1 MKKNRADAKFSPSP
15 AVQRSP
21 TKAINVPS
29 APTSKQG
36 KSKATEPTQP
46 RYPELPQN
54 INSFSQYNTDS
65 GYHGMHDDNDD
76 DGDEVVLTQVAPESQ
91 LSTQPFD
98 AEPITANGDARRS
111 SVGRRTTDA
120 SFHSARE
127 DVRHRGDTVEPM
139 NIDSPKRTRKED
151 TNVAEPA
158 KNDEPKEDAIMEDRP
173 ADEPEAASA
182 LDGKEADIP
191 VNDAEPSP
199 VKTTSAQRLSH
210 EEDKE
215 PERNEP
221 EKDEMAL
228 DNLDDIG
235 SPSDT
240 DSPERPPIRKS
251 SLSFASLPA
260 REPLGSK
267 PLGGSRLSRTSNLDS
282 IKPNTATSSNYF
294 GRQTGHRMTH
304 AVDENP
310 QTEKMDVDESKPTT
324 NEESDVDS
332 KATKLH
338 NKSSTQRLHEKISM
352 LGKMQP
358 SRPTKSIPSVA
369 NLSSAPVSYP
379 ELPATQPE
387 AKPEASSSKQRENT
401 PPRSTPNAE
410 EDWIKPMSS
419 PFQPY
424 PSTTKAMTSKP
435 SEPPTSDAPEQP
447 SSPLKSAATQKTT
460 RTHVR
465 QTSEIPRGKAAT
477 PAFSSPQRFGHQ
489 KSASVN
495 IDNNM
500 TTTPIGSP
508 NRQDGPLSASKSRL
522 QSIVR
527 SAKGLF
533 TSSGGVSAA
542 ARQEA
547 SSPDEPRTQLQRPH
561 TATERTIQRP
571 LSAHSPLRQ
580 EGRRTRSSTERE
592 EKRKQQEIDE
602 RKRVEEEELAE
613 RTRQEE
619 KLRTTQQ
626 KATRERARTESEARG
641 PATYPTLPSSPSR
654 ATQMKPSK
662 DPEPPVEA
670 APKAAA
676 QPSAP
681 QSTRQNDRRPTKPT
695 REPQQKPKPQPVSIR
710 VGSALSRQMP
720 LASSMAS
727 TSESSIPAPVP
738 TPSTTKAASLKKKA
752 SNQSLHTAS
761 SNSSFKSSVSSQ
773 TQTQRKAQLASERKR
788 EQEEREARRKEE
800 QRREM
805 ERKRVAQQSRAEA
818 ERRERQGEDP
828 KKTAQMQAI
837 EKRRLEN
844 ARRLE
849 RQGSQQPET
858 VCFSIFLCIR
868 TMLIYVG
875 TEPFGQ
881 DRFSGVST
889 RDCRTRSSNLAIGI
903 GPWPNNQPTCTQSGQ
918 TAQERTGGGAGKP
931 PRCNG

>member
-1 MKKNRADAKFSPSP
+1 M
-15 AVQRSP
+15 Q
-21 TKAINVPS
+21 
-29 APTSKQG
+29 
-36 KSKATEPTQP
+36 
-46 RYPELPQN
+46 
-54 INSFSQYNTDS
+54 
-65 GYHGMHDDNDD
+65 DDNDD
-76 DGDEVVLTQVAPESQ
+76 DDDDDEVVLTQVAPESQ

-98 AEPITANGDARRS
+98 AEPNTSNGEGRRS
-111 SVGRRTTDA
+111 SAGRRTTDA

-139 NIDSPKRTRKED
+139 NIDLPKQTREED
-151 TNVAEPA
+151 ANVAEPA
-158 KNDEPKEDAIMEDRP
+158 KNEEPKEDAIMEDRP
-173 ADEPEAASA
+173 ANEPGAASA
-182 LDGKEADIP
+182 PDGKEAVAPI
-191 VNDAEPSP
+191 NDAEPSP
-199 VKTTSAQRLSH
+199 VKTTSAQDVSLQ
-210 EEDKE
+210 EDKE
-215 PERNEP
+215 PEKNEL

-235 SPSDT
+235 SPSDG

-267 PLGGSRLSRTSNLDS
+267 TLGGSRLSRTSNLDS
-282 IKPNTATSSNYF
+282 IKPNTATGTNYF
-294 GRQTGHRMTH
+294 GRQTGHRTTQ

-310 QTEKMDVDESKPTT
+310 QVEKMDVDESKPTT
-324 NEESDVDS
+324 NEEPDVDS

-358 SRPTKSIPSVA
+358 SRPTKSIPAVA

-424 PSTTKAMTSKP
+424 PSTAKAMTSKP
-435 SEPPTSDAPEQP
+435 SGPPTSDAPEQP
-447 SSPLKSAATQKTT
+447 SSPLKSAATQGTT

-465 QTSEIPRGKAAT
+465 QTSEIPRGKSAT
-477 PAFSSPQRFGHQ
+477 PAFSSPQRYGHQ

-495 IDNNM
+495 IDNKM

-508 NRQDGPLSASKSRL
+508 HRQDGPLSASKSRL

-547 SSPDEPRTQLQRPH
+547 SSPDEPRTQLQRAH
-561 TATERTIQRP
+561 TDIERTSQRP

-602 RKRVEEEELAE
+602 RKREEELTE
-613 RTRQEE
+613 KTRQEE

-654 ATQMKPSK
+654 ATQMKSSK
-662 DPEPPVEA
+662 DPEPPVES

-681 QSTRQNDRRPTKPT
+681 QPTRPNDRRPTKPT
-695 REPQQKPKPQPVSIR
+695 RELQQKPKPQPVSIR

-720 LASSMAS
+720 LASSVAS

-773 TQTQRKAQLASERKR
+773 TQTKRKAQLASERKR

-805 ERKRVAQQSRAEA
+805 ERKRAAQQSRAEA
-818 ERRERQGEDP
+818 ERRERQAEDA

-849 RQGSQQPET
+849 RQGSQQPDT
-858 VCFSIFLCIR
+858 VCFLF
-868 TMLIYVG
+868 Y
-875 TEPFGQ
+875 
-881 DRFSGVST
+881 
-889 RDCRTRSSNLAIGI
+889 SSLYEIDVN
-903 GPWPNNQPTCTQSGQ
+903 
-918 TAQERTGGGAGKP
+918 
-931 PRCNG
+931 

>member
-1 MKKNRADAKFSPSP
+1 MKKNRADTKFSPSP

-21 TKAINVPS
+21 TKAITAPS
-29 APTSKQG
+29 APTSSTQG

-46 RYPELPQN
+46 QYPEFPQN

-65 GYHGMHDDNDD
+65 GYHGMQDDNDD
-76 DGDEVVLTQVAPESQ
+76 DDDDDEVVLTQVAPESQ

-98 AEPITANGDARRS
+98 AEPTTSNGEGRRS
-111 SVGRRTTDA
+111 SAGRRTTDA

-139 NIDSPKRTRKED
+139 NIDLPKQTREED
-151 TNVAEPA
+151 ANVAEPA

-173 ADEPEAASA
+173 ANEPEAASA
-182 LDGKEADIP
+182 PDGKEAVAPI
-191 VNDAEPSP
+191 NDAEPSP
-199 VKTTSAQRLSH
+199 VKTTSAQDVSLQ
-210 EEDKE
+210 EDKE
-215 PERNEP
+215 PEKNEL

-235 SPSDT
+235 SPSDG

-267 PLGGSRLSRTSNLDS
+267 TLGGSRLSRTSNLDS
-282 IKPNTATSSNYF
+282 IKPNTATGTNYF
-294 GRQTGHRMTH
+294 GQQTGHRTTQ

-310 QTEKMDVDESKPTT
+310 QAEKMDVDESKPTT
-324 NEESDVDS
+324 NEEADVDS

-358 SRPTKSIPSVA
+358 SRPTKSIPAVA

-424 PSTTKAMTSKP
+424 PSTAKAMTSKP
-435 SEPPTSDAPEQP
+435 SGPPTSDAPEQP
-447 SSPLKSAATQKTT
+447 SSPLKSAATQGTT

-465 QTSEIPRGKAAT
+465 QTSEIPRGKSAT
-477 PAFSSPQRFGHQ
+477 PAFSPQRYGHQ

-495 IDNNM
+495 IDNKM

-508 NRQDGPLSASKSRL
+508 HRQDGPLSASKSRL

-547 SSPDEPRTQLQRPH
+547 SSPDEPRTQLQRAH
-561 TATERTIQRP
+561 TDIERTSQRP

-602 RKRVEEEELAE
+602 RKREEELTE
-613 RTRQEE
+613 KTRQEE

-654 ATQMKPSK
+654 ATQMKSSK
-662 DPEPPVEA
+662 DPEPSVES

-681 QSTRQNDRRPTKPT
+681 QPTRPNDRRPTKPT
-695 REPQQKPKPQPVSIR
+695 RELQQKPKPQPVSIR

-720 LASSMAS
+720 LASSVAS

-773 TQTQRKAQLASERKR
+773 TQTKRKAQLASERKR

-805 ERKRVAQQSRAEA
+805 ERKRAAQQSRAEA
-818 ERRERQGEDP
+818 ERRERQAEDA

-849 RQGSQQPET
+849 RQGSQQPDT
-858 VCFSIFLCIR
+858 VCFLF
-868 TMLIYVG
+868 Y
-875 TEPFGQ
+875 
-881 DRFSGVST
+881 
-889 RDCRTRSSNLAIGI
+889 SSVYEIDVN
-903 GPWPNNQPTCTQSGQ
+903 
-918 TAQERTGGGAGKP
+918 
-931 PRCNG
+931 